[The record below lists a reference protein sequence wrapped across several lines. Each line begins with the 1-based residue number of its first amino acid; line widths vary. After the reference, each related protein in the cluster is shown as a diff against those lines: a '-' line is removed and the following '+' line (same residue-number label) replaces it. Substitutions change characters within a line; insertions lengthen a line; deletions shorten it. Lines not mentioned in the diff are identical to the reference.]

1 MFSPEKLHQL
11 TLQVTKIARD
21 AGDFQ
26 LIELKNFELKNIES
40 KGRSNDL
47 VSYVD
52 KETEK
57 MLIEA

>member
-26 LIELKNFELKNIES
+26 LIELKNFELKNIVRHF
-40 KGRSNDL
+40 GR
-47 VSYVD
+47 
-52 KETEK
+52 
-57 MLIEA
+57 